1 MTGSGVPKRPRILVA
16 EDDPGLLETLAAL
29 LADSGYEVLAALSG
43 KQAIA
48 LLKEAHADVVL
59 TDIVMPDA
67 TGVDVLRAARE
78 QHLDTPV
85 ILMTGNPSVPT
96 AVEALS
102 LGALNYLVKPVSE
115 ATLLSAVSEA
125 LSLSR
130 LALVRRQAVAELG
143 GGKFI
148 GDRAALD
155 AVFARAQAGLW
166 VAYQPVIWAKTG
178 APFGCE
184 ALLRT
189 TAPEVPTADA
199 FLEVAERLDVIPE
212 LGRRVRRRI
221 VDDLPGL
228 SEAVLVNV
236 HPLELRDPDL
246 GGDTDPLSAFA
257 DRVVLEI
264 TERAS
269 LDGRRPSR
277 DESPPAREG
286 VPGRGRRPRIRLRLL
301 VELRVARAGHGEDRH
316 VPDTRSR
323 SPPDQAQAGGLD
335 HRALPRSR
343 HPRRRGRHRDGG
355 RAGRRPGDR
364 LRSPPGLSSRPS
376 RRPPSANRHG
386 WSPGGE
392 VKGGGR

>member
-1 MTGSGVPKRPRILVA
+1 VEGFMTGSDVPKRPRILVA

-29 LADSGYEVLAALSG
+29 LADSGYEVLAALGG

-48 LLKEAHADVVL
+48 LLKEANADIVL

-125 LSLSR
+125 LSFSR

-148 GDRAALD
+148 GDRAGLD

-189 TAPEVPTADA
+189 TEPEVPTADA

-269 LDGRRPSR
+269 LDGMGDLRETSR
-277 DESPPAREG
+277 
-286 VPGRGRRPRIRLRLL
+286 RLRAKGF
-301 VELRVARAGHGEDRH
+301 RVAVDDLGSGYASLSSFASLE
-316 VPDTRSR
+316 PDMVKIDTSLIR
-323 SPPDQAQAGGLD
+323 DLD
-335 HRALPRSR
+335 H
-343 HPRRRGRHRDGG
+343 HPTKRKLVASITELCRDLGILVVAEGIETAAERDVVLEIGCDLLQGHLFGRP
-355 RAGRRPGDR
+355 AAP
-364 LRSPPGLSSRPS
+364 
-376 RRPPSANRHG
+376 RPPIDT
-386 WSPGGE
+386 GGPQAT
-392 VKGGGR
+392 R